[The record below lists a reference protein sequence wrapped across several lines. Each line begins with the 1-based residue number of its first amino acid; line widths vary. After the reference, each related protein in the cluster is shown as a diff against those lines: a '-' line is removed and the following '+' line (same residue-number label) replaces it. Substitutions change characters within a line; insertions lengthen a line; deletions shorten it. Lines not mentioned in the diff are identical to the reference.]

1 MSKIAVFAKK
11 TTKLVPCIFLVLII
25 IGGCLQGYMQFSY
38 VADPSSTGELVEQE
52 ENVEKN
58 FGIQN
63 PLVVLV
69 DVDDISTQKEI
80 ANLIMSCEYINST
93 NALAITQLY
102 DELTIEDLENLS
114 LSTATIQNIYT
125 YYNLDIDND
134 NIYLIELADYLTANE
149 NVYATNFNNYITTY
163 YTILYSP
170 VTKTQ
175 AMTQYYLTQAQA
187 DILYGENENVTFVA
201 LLNYIIIN
209 ELPASESMQLQTI
222 YAISSISYTY
232 QELIEK
238 YSLTEENATLLFQSI
253 GKNIENDSI
262 YNYELVYILYNN
274 SSISL
279 DIITAIQGQFET
291 ASAKGVT
298 YSSMLTSDN
307 YARLIFNLNLASDDE
322 NALEYISNLKTTLDE
337 TYGDGTIYLVNSTYN
352 VLEEQTIFSSDRIKV
367 DLITIFGIMLVV
379 FLAFR
384 SFSIPVILVLAI
396 QGVIWI
402 NLAICTISQ
411 SATFFVCYLLAMAIQ
426 MGATIDYGILLTDRY
441 VFLRRK
447 INKYDAIEQAINKS
461 FLTIITSGSILVLAA
476 FTISWVSTVPMISQI
491 GTLIGRGAL
500 LSSLTILFVVPQ
512 LLLLFDKLIS
522 KTTLNAKFNF
532 EDKQIKDKI
541 KEIEKNQ

>member
-38 VADPSSTGELVEQE
+38 VADPSSTGDLVEQE
-52 ENVEKN
+52 ENVEEN